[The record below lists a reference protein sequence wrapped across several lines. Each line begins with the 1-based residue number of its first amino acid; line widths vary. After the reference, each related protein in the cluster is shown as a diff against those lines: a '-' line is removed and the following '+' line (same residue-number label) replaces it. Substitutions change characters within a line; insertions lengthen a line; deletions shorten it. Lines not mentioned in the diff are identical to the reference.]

1 MTARQRS
8 GLSRSRIFGHVRT
21 LPTLMLL
28 VFASIA
34 LSYPLADTDIWW
46 HLAAGREIFR
56 SGRVLFSDP
65 FCASSL
71 GFAWTDLHWGFQIG
85 AWSIWTIFG
94 AWGMVGARVLLAFA
108 IFTVAFERKMAV
120 PAALAGALAL
130 WISRP
135 FLDARPL
142 LVTLLVLAA
151 LQRWLEADP
160 ACSKRRTFVL
170 SIVAQIVLAN
180 TQGLFLLGPILVG
193 VFSIDSFLN
202 KRQIESRR
210 LGVLV
215 LAMIAASLVNP
226 WGWRAF
232 TLAGKVAGRIAPT
245 AANLFSSEIPENAP
259 LWTEA
264 VRSPSTF
271 FLLVWLVATVW
282 LFWKRDAHS
291 RTRLC
296 LLMGTGLLSAVAIR
310 NLPLL
315 CLQVAFCL
323 DFSVRPALVKIWSWS
338 AALIVLALVGV
349 SIQERRWNHPF
360 DPIAPLRLPGT
371 EAIEIIQRN
380 PAPVFHEIRAGGW
393 LSWNAPSRGLCWADT
408 RLVLHDADFVRQYLD
423 VADHPDRFPAFSRRW
438 NFGYTLL
445 PIVEFDR
452 FRPLAA
458 FLLRSHEWELV
469 HCDGA
474 WILFRRRSPPGS
486 AERTPAVSD
495 LSESVHRRFG
505 ANPLLERHVRDNLQE
520 YLSLTGR
527 SP

>member
-1 MTARQRS
+1 M
-8 GLSRSRIFGHVRT
+8 RT

-28 VFASIA
+28 AFASIA

-46 HLAAGREIFR
+46 HLSAGREIFS

-94 AWGMVGARVLLAFA
+94 AWGLVGTRVLLAFA
-108 IFTVAFERKMAV
+108 IFTVAFGRKMAIT
-120 PAALAGALAL
+120 AALAGAFAL

-151 LQRWLEADP
+151 LQRWLEADS
-160 ACSKRRTFVL
+160 ACAKRRTFL
-170 SIVAQIVLAN
+170 LAIVGQIVLAN
-180 TQGLFLLGPILVG
+180 TQGLFLLGPLLVG
-193 VFSIDSFLN
+193 VYSLGSFLD
-202 KRQIESRR
+202 KRKADGSR
-210 LGVLV
+210 LGMLA

-226 WGWRAF
+226 WGWSAF
-232 TLAGKVAGRIAPT
+232 ALAGKVAGRIAPT

-264 VRSPSTF
+264 VRSPSTV
-271 FLLVWLVATVW
+271 LLLAWLVASVW

-291 RTRLC
+291 RTRMV
-296 LLMGTGLLSAVAIR
+296 LLVGTGLLSIAAIR

-315 CLQVAFCL
+315 CLEIAFCL
-323 DFSVRPALVKIWSWS
+323 DFSARPALVKIWSWS
-338 AALIVLALVGV
+338 AAAIVSTLFVV
-349 SIQERRWNHPF
+349 SIRERRWNLPF
-360 DPIAPLRLPGT
+360 DPVAPLRLPSS
-371 EAIEIIQRN
+371 EAIEIIQRD

-408 RLVLHDADFVRQYLD
+408 RLVLHDAEFVRQYLD
-423 VADHPDRFPAFSRRW
+423 VADRPDRFTDFSRRW
-438 NFGYTLL
+438 NFGYALL

-458 FLLRSHEWELV
+458 FLLQSDEWQLL

-474 WILFRRRSPPGS
+474 WVLFGHRSPPS
-486 AERTPAVSD
+486 VNNRTATATD
-495 LSESVHRRFG
+495 MSESVQRRFG
-505 ANPLLERHVRDNLQE
+505 ANLLLERRVRDNLQA